1 MKNRKE
7 KKMANINK
15 NLRIGDFMFYG
26 SEGNLTITYL
36 Q

>member
-1 MKNRKE
+1 
-7 KKMANINK
+7 MANINK

-36 Q
+36 QVGEE

>member
-1 MKNRKE
+1 
-7 KKMANINK
+7 MANINK

-36 Q
+36 QWGEE